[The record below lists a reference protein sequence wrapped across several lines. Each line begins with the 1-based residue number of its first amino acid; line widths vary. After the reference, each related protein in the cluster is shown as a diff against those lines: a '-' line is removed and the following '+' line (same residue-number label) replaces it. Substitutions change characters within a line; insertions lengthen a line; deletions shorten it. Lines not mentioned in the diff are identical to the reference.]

1 MCKIYVIGTDGGP
14 LTEGQRRLLAN
25 CGLIVAAR
33 RFAPVAAELG
43 LPFHDISPL
52 AAAIDVLR
60 RQTGDGK
67 VAVLVGGDP
76 LYYGIG
82 KRLLAEFDHERLH
95 FFPATTALQ
104 RACALFRMPWD
115 DAVVT
120 SLHGRSYRHLPG
132 LLLRHGK
139 NLLFTDPSNTPD
151 GIARTL
157 LAYLDLIGEKE
168 LARDIAVLVAEELG
182 QPGEAI
188 FRGDLAATAGRSFA
202 ALNVLALLV
211 PGGEPP
217 ACRFGLVE
225 EELSHSRGLITKN
238 EVRAATLHQLRL
250 PRRGVLWDIGA
261 GSGSVSIEAARLNP
275 DLVVYAIEEKA
286 EQLANITANIRK
298 YRCYNVIP
306 VSGRAPQSC
315 AHLPEPQRIFI
326 GGSGGNLAAIIAMA
340 ASRLA
345 AGGLLVV
352 NGVIAATVDTAPRL
366 MAEDGLQVT
375 QTTVQVTRYDGQGA
389 IATFNPITIIT
400 GRT

>member
-1 MCKIYVIGTDGGP
+1 MSRIFVIGSDGGP
-14 LTEGQRRLLAN
+14 LTESQHRLLQG

-33 RFAPVAAELG
+33 RFAPVAAGLG

-52 AAAIDVLR
+52 REAIDALH
-60 RQTGDGK
+60 RQPEEGK

-76 LYYGIG
+76 LFYGIG
-82 KRLLAEFDHERLH
+82 KRLLAEFDHQRLH

-104 RACALFRMPWD
+104 RACALFRLPWD

-120 SLHGRSYRHLPG
+120 SLHGRSHRHLPG

-139 NLLFTDPSNTPD
+139 NLLFTDPGNTPN

-202 ALNVLALLV
+202 ALNVVALLV
-211 PGGEPP
+211 PGEEPP

-286 EQLANITANIRK
+286 EQLANITANIRR

-315 AHLPEPQRIFI
+315 ADLPEPQRIFI

-352 NGVIAATVDTAPRL
+352 NGVIAATVDAAPRL
-366 MAEDGLQVT
+366 MAEHGLQVA
-375 QTTVQVTRYDGQGA
+375 QTTVQVTRRDGQGA